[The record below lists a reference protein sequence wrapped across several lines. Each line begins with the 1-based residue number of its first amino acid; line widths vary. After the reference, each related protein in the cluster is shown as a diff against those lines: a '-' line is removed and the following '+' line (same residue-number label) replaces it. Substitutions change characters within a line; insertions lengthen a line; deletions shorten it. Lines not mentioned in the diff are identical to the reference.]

1 MPKAHTMPRLLAYS
15 LCVRSQERG
24 AGRPNPNPNPHPNQE
39 RGAGRRFTRAECES
53 ALKASGSRV
62 WAAGCGPLEPYP
74 ENPQD
79 WLGAQQLLKVRVRV
93 TVTVRVS

>member
-1 MPKAHTMPRLLAYS
+1 MAISWTTYHAQGSHHATATAYP

-24 AGRPNPNPNPHPNQE
+24 AGRPNPNPNPNPNQE
-39 RGAGRRFTRAECES
+39 HGVGRRFTRAECES
-53 ALKASGSRV
+53 ALRASGSGGG
-62 WAAGCGPLEPYP
+62 AYP

-93 TVTVRVS
+93 TVRVTVS